1 LPPRQ
6 RAALLLC
13 DVLGWGVAEAA
24 TLLGGSTASINS
36 VLQRARATM
45 AKSHRD
51 DGSSTVSTPGP
62 AQQELLKRYLNAWE
76 ELDIDKFVAL
86 LKE

>member
-1 LPPRQ
+1 
-6 RAALLLC
+6 
-13 DVLGWGVAEAA
+13 
-24 TLLGGSTASINS
+24 
-36 VLQRARATM
+36 
-45 AKSHRD
+45 

-86 LKE
+86 LKEDATYTMPPLGQWYVGRDSIRTFFEWAWKDYGGYRLLPVAANAG